1 MTFFDLPPIIER
13 MLLVSDKISDLN
25 FSVGQLPQVEVNGK
39 LTPVQPLGL
48 QKLTPY
54 QTEIIA
60 MTLLQENPEAADRLV
75 KTGTADLS
83 YSLPSRA
90 RFRCNVF
97 QQRGVYSIVMRVIP
111 TDIPSLG
118 SLGLPAQISD
128 IAELRNGLVLITGP
142 TGSGKSSTLA
152 AVIDIINETKYY
164 HVVAIEDPI
173 EYLHTHKNST
183 INQRE
188 VGHDTKDFPSAL
200 RAALRQAPKV
210 ILIGEMRDY
219 ETTEIALE
227 AAETGHL
234 VLSTLHTI
242 DASKTIDRIIGLYPK
257 NEEPIIRTRLAQT
270 FRYILSQRL
279 IPRANLRG
287 RIAAVEILKSTP
299 RTREY
304 IENGESEGKSL
315 LDAMHDGQLEGMQD
329 FDGVIRDMIE
339 QKIITL
345 EDGLSFATNQNNLL
359 LSLKGLT
366 SGEDFMRAEAQSV
379 IASRPQSP
387 FPSNFTLNE

>member
-1 MTFFDLPPIIER
+1 MNFFDLPPIIER

-25 FSVGQLPQVEVNGK
+25 FSVGQLPQVEINGK

-48 QKLTPY
+48 QRLTPY

-60 MTLLQENPEAADRLV
+60 MALLHENPEAAAKLV

-83 YSLPSRA
+83 YSLPSLA
-90 RFRCNVF
+90 RFRCNIF

-111 TDIPSLG
+111 TDIPSLA
-118 SLGLPAQISD
+118 SLNLPPQLAD
-128 IAELRNGLVLITGP
+128 IAELRNGLVLMTGP

-152 AVIDIINETKYY
+152 AIIDIINETKHY

-210 ILIGEMRDY
+210 ILIGEMRDL

-257 NEEPIIRTRLAQT
+257 NEEPVIRTRLAQT

-279 IPRANLRG
+279 VPRSDMLG
-287 RIAAVEILKSTP
+287 RIAAVEILRSTP

-304 IENGESEGKSL
+304 IEQGETEGKSL
-315 LDAMHDGQLEGMQD
+315 LDAMRDGKLDGMQD
-329 FDGVIRDMIE
+329 FDSVIKDFIE
-339 QKIITL
+339 RNIISF
-345 EDGLSFATNQNNLL
+345 EDGMAFATNQNNLL
-359 LSLKGLT
+359 LSLKGMT
-366 SGEDFMRAEAQSV
+366 SGEDYVRSGGAAHVVPTPVSQLPAGFVRTE
-379 IASRPQSP
+379 
-387 FPSNFTLNE
+387 